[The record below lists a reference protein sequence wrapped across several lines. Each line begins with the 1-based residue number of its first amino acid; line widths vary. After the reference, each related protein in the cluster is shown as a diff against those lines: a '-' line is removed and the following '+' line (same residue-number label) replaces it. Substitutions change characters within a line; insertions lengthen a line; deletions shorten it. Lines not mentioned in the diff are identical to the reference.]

1 MAGGASAGSS
11 RAFRLDPF
19 ALPIRYSAVI
29 GGERDGHASILLDER
44 QATVSWGR
52 HSGRRTIVTLP
63 LSAYEGVAVRIE
75 TAPSAGSI
83 RGVVELMHGDPALS
97 LPLVIADEPDDI
109 SADWQAWGRV
119 LNLPLLLVSHDG
131 RVVNA
136 GRVDR
141 LDIHPPKARRRHSYF
156 ADRRPRF
163 LTRRKTGRLGKPEIL
178 KAREI
183 IAPE

>member
-11 RAFRLDPF
+11 RAFRLDPY
-19 ALPIRYSAVI
+19 ALPIRYSAVV
-29 GGERDGHASILLDER
+29 GGERDGRASIVLDHR
-44 QATVSWGR
+44 QATVSWGKVA
-52 HSGRRTIVTLP
+52 GRPTIVTLP

-75 TAPSAGSI
+75 TATAGPI
-83 RGVVELMHGDPALS
+83 RGVVELMHDDPALT

-119 LNLPLLLVSHDG
+119 LNLPLLLISHDG
-131 RVVNA
+131 KVVNA
-136 GRVDR
+136 GRIGG
-141 LDIHPPKARRRHSYF
+141 LDIHPAKARRRHSYF
-156 ADRRPRF
+156 AARRPRF
-163 LTRRKTGRLGKPEIL
+163 LTRRKTGRADKLEVL